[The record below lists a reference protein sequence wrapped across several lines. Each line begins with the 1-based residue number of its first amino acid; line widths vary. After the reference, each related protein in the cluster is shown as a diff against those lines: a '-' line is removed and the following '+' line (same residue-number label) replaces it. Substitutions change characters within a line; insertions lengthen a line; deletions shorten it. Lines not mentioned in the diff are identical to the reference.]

1 MNMSKVLVPIANG
14 NEDIETIT
22 IIDVL
27 RRGGIEVTV
36 ASVHDSKQIALAH
49 GCKLEADVLLTDVAE
64 TMYDAIVL
72 PGGMPGAENLRDSEL
87 LTNMLEKHDIE
98 DALLAA
104 LCASPAVVFGTHGYV
119 IDKQATCYPG
129 FEDGLTGAEY
139 ISDLPVVMDD
149 NILTGKGP
157 AAAMVFSLTVLG
169 NLKGYETAQKVAD
182 DLLC

>member
-1 MNMSKVLVPIANG
+1 MSKILVPIANG
-14 NEDIETIT
+14 NEDIETVT

-27 RRGGIEVTV
+27 RRGGIDVTV
-36 ASVHDSKQIALAH
+36 ASVHDSKHVVMAH
-49 GCKLEADVLLTDVAE
+49 GCKFEADVLLIDVAE
-64 TMYDAIVL
+64 NMYEAIVL
-72 PGGMPGAENLRDSEL
+72 PGGMPGAEHLRDCEL

-129 FEDGLTGAEY
+129 FEDGLTGAQY
-139 ISDLPVVMDD
+139 ISDLPVVMDE

-157 AAAMVFSLTVLG
+157 AAAMAFSLSVLG
-169 NLKGYETAQKVAD
+169 NLRGYETAQKAAD